1 MRKIR
6 IGIVGPGDSVA
17 LIVEVAREYQ
27 DRMVA
32 TGYIYE
38 DASEVPEIVLANDN
52 DVDMWIFSG
61 KVPYRYALAGKRSV
75 KPKLFM
81 PHTGTSIY
89 RVLLYLAKAQIP
101 IGGMSFDTFSRQ
113 EIVETFEDAETTLPT
128 IYVNDYDGVVS
139 ASELTRFHLE
149 LWQAG
154 RTKIAVTCFFAT
166 YQELRRQ
173 GVMAFRIWP
182 TKNNIRTILDLAVS
196 KADAILSK
204 AGQIAIQH
212 IAIDDYDEFRRS
224 AASGYSVQKVE
235 LQLYE
240 ILLQYAEKIQG
251 SLAMQGNGRYIL
263 YSTRGAIEEF
273 TCGFSQMPVIAEVG
287 KRLSISASGG
297 IGFGDT
303 AYGADENANIAL
315 GLAKRKGKNHWMVIL
330 DDKTVVGPLNS
341 DLQIAYS
348 IRSETLDGLALAKKL
363 NISGTTL
370 NKLLSVFAK
379 IEGEAIG
386 AETLAQHLSMTERS
400 ARRLLGTLVQHG
412 MALETGEEYRGAG
425 RPRKMYRVDVKKIM
439 A

>member
-6 IGIVGPGDSVA
+6 IGVVGPGDSVT
-17 LIVEVAREYQ
+17 LIKEVATEYQ
-27 DRMVA
+27 DRMIA

-38 DASEVPEIVLANDN
+38 DASEVPKIVSDHDN

-61 KVPYRYALAGKRSV
+61 KVPYRYARTGKISV
-75 KPKLFM
+75 KPKLYM

-101 IGGMSFDTFSRQ
+101 VGAMSFDTFSSQ
-113 EIVETFEDAETTLPT
+113 EIIETFEDAETPLPT
-128 IYVNDYDGVVS
+128 LYVNDYDGVVS
-139 ASELTRFHLE
+139 ASDLTRFHLD
-149 LWQAG
+149 LWREG
-154 RTKIAVTCFFAT
+154 KTKVAVTCFYAT
-166 YQELRRQ
+166 YQELQKQ

-182 TKNNIRTILDLAVS
+182 TKSNIRSILDLAVS

-212 IAIDDYDEFRRS
+212 ITIDDYDEFRRM
-224 AASGYSVQKVE
+224 AVSGYSVQKVE

-240 ILLQYAEKIQG
+240 ILLHYAEKVQG
-251 SLAMQGNGRYIL
+251 SLVMQGNGRYIL
-263 YSTRGAIEEF
+263 YSTRGAIEEI
-273 TCGFSQMPVIAEVG
+273 TCGFSQMPVVAEIAR
-287 KRLSISASGG
+287 RLSVSASGG

-303 AYGADENANIAL
+303 AYGADENAAIAL
-315 GLAKRKGKNHWMVIL
+315 GLARRKGKNHWMVIL

-341 DLQIAYS
+341 DLQLTYS
-348 IRSETLDGLALAKKL
+348 IRSETADGLALAKKL

-370 NKLLSVFAK
+370 NKLLSVFVK
-379 IEGEAIG
+379 IEGETIG

-412 MALETGEEYRGAG
+412 MATETGEEYRGAG
-425 RPRKMYRVDVKKIM
+425 RPRKVYRVDVAKIK

>member
-17 LIVEVAREYQ
+17 LILEVAREYQ
-27 DRMVA
+27 DRMA
-32 TGYIYE
+32 STGYIYE

-61 KVPYRYALAGKRSV
+61 KVPYRYALTGKRSV

-113 EIVETFEDAETTLPT
+113 EIVETFEDAETPLPI

-212 IAIDDYDEFRRS
+212 IAIDDYDEFRRL

-251 SLAMQGNGRYIL
+251 SLVMQGNGRYIL

-370 NKLLSVFAK
+370 NKLLSVFTK
-379 IEGEAIG
+379 IEGETIG

>member
-1 MRKIR
+1 VRKIR
-6 IGIVGPGDSVA
+6 IGIVGPDDSVA
-17 LIVEVAREYQ
+17 LIEEVAREYQ
-27 DRMVA
+27 DRMIA
-32 TGYIYE
+32 KGYIYE
-38 DASEVPEIVLANDN
+38 DASEVPDMVAAYDSE
-52 DVDMWIFSG
+52 VDMWIFSG

-75 KPKLFM
+75 KPMLYM

-101 IGGMSFDTFSRQ
+101 VGGMSFDTFSRQ
-113 EIVETFEDAETTLPT
+113 EIVETFEDAETPLPT
-128 IYVNDYDGVVS
+128 LYVNDYDGVVS
-139 ASELTRFHLE
+139 ASELTRFHLD

-154 RTKIAVTCFFAT
+154 RTKVAVTCFFAT
-166 YQELRRQ
+166 YQELKRQ

-182 TKNNIRTILDLAVS
+182 TKSNIRSILDLAVS
-196 KADAILSK
+196 KADAIISK

-212 IAIDDYDEFRRS
+212 IAIDDYDEFRRL
-224 AASGYSVQKVE
+224 AASGYAVQKVE

-240 ILLQYAEKIQG
+240 ILLNYAERVHG
-251 SLAMQGNGRYIL
+251 SLMMQGNGRYIL
-263 YSTRGAIEEF
+263 YSTRGAIEEI
-273 TCGFSQMPVIAEVG
+273 TCGFSQMPVVAEIG
-287 KRLSISASGG
+287 RRLSVSASGG

-303 AYGADENANIAL
+303 AYGADEHANIAL
-315 GLAKRKGKNHWMVIL
+315 GLARRKGKNHWMVIL

-348 IRSETLDGLALAKKL
+348 IRSETADGLALAKKL

-370 NKLLSVFAK
+370 NKLLSVFSK
-379 IEGEAIG
+379 IEGETIG

-412 MALETGEEYRGAG
+412 MAVETGEEYRGSG
-425 RPRKMYRVDVKKIM
+425 RPRKVYRVDVTKIL

>member
-113 EIVETFEDAETTLPT
+113 EIVETFEDAETPLPT

>member
-52 DVDMWIFSG
+52 EVDMWIFSG

-113 EIVETFEDAETTLPT
+113 EIVETFEDAETPLPT

-212 IAIDDYDEFRRS
+212 IAIDDYDEFRRL

-251 SLAMQGNGRYIL
+251 SLVMQGNGRYIL